1 MNSEDSE
8 TSESHRPLF
17 NLAVKI
23 NLKKSDK
30 YVDLYG
36 IILKKSCKSNKFK
49 TSAGLKNLIYLMD
62 RILYQILK
70 IISNV
75 FKKHSEKANTFLI
88 GINI

>member
-1 MNSEDSE
+1 MGTIFMNSEDSE

-36 IILKKSCKSNKFK
+36 II
-49 TSAGLKNLIYLMD
+49 
-62 RILYQILK
+62 
-70 IISNV
+70 
-75 FKKHSEKANTFLI
+75 
-88 GINI
+88 